1 MNTEKYMQMDAKQR
15 KEYLA
20 KREKEIKEWQAL
32 PEKEKQKKII
42 ADNLK
47 SARQKY
53 NMTRAEVA
61 RRLEIPYRTLEDW
74 EAGKSKPAK
83 YVYNMYLKSL
93 KDIQPL
99 YTIYLDNEVV
109 VRIKTFE
116 DVKEF
121 FEEDLMKCFNSK
133 EEFEHFEK
141 FNRELKYTQNIDDIM
156 SILEKEA
163 AGEAVLYRIEREEE

>member
-1 MNTEKYMQMDAKQR
+1 MNTGKYMQMDEKER
-15 KEYLA
+15 KKYLL
-20 KREKEIKEWQAL
+20 KREKEIAEWQSL
-32 PEKEKQKKII
+32 PEKERQKRII

-53 NMTRAEVA
+53 NMTRAEVS
-61 RRLEIPYRTLEDW
+61 RKLEIPYRTLEDW

-99 YTIYLDNEVV
+99 YAIYLDKEVV
-109 VRIKTFE
+109 VRNKTFD

-121 FEEDLMKCFNSK
+121 FKADLTQCFDSK
-133 EEFEHFEK
+133 EEFEHFEN
-141 FNRELKYTQNIDDIM
+141 FNRELRYAQDINDIM
-156 SILEKEA
+156 DILEEEA
-163 AGEAVLYRIEREEE
+163 AGEAVLYEIKKEEE